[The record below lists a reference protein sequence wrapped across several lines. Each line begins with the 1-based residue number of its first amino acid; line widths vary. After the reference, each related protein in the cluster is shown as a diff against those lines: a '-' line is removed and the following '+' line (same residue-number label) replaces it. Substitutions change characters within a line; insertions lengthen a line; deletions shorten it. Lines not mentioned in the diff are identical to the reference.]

1 MKKIILTVVAAMTM
15 TFGFAETEEKQAV
28 VNNAERYDMSF
39 DVRRLA
45 DKLQLTA
52 EQMEA
57 VEAISNS
64 LNTELATAAQAK
76 GFDRMIQYE
85 KAIRKDVRN
94 MRRVLNDEQYSTYM
108 MLFGATIQNQRMK

>member
-15 TFGFAETEEKQAV
+15 TFGYAETEENQAV

-64 LNTELATAAQAK
+64 LNTELATAAQAN

>member
-15 TFGFAETEEKQAV
+15 TFGFAETEENQAV

-39 DVRRLA
+39 
-45 DKLQLTA
+45 
-52 EQMEA
+52 EA